1 MLKKIFIRV
10 LVIALVGQNLLGGT
24 VGKSCIAN
32 KTVYTSNS
40 DFDKGTSINVSHLI
54 AGQLSLDDKVQTFD
68 VMWVAA
74 SGLGTIVKINTKTG
88 EILGEYRSG
97 PQGRSLN
104 PSRTTVDNNGNVWA
118 GNRNDTYNG
127 KGSIVKIGLVEN
139 GQCIDRNGNG
149 IIDTSSGLGDVRPWG
164 SSDAPGGVAHAE
176 DECIL
181 HYVRVDGTGVRHMS
195 VDENN
200 NVWSGGWNNKVFNV
214 INGETGD
221 ILSRFTP
228 SCGGYGGLIDSNGVL
243 WSASHRNT
251 LRYDTK
257 GTLYDTSDDSW
268 SCLNINNSYGLGID
282 SDGNI
287 WNSRAWGHNASKLT
301 PGGQIIGTYSTHGS
315 TPTGLAVDLNNNAW
329 ITNRYSSTIAKL
341 GNDGTFKTL
350 ITVGGNP
357 TGAAMDADGKIWV
370 SVHNLDKFVRIDPE
384 TDKIDMEVKL
394 RPNSKPY
401 NYSDMTGS
409 LLTGKPNFGTW
420 SVVKDSNITGASWD
434 SISWNDF
441 VPDDANLS
449 IFASTSEDGITFSP
463 SKLIEKNKEPNL
475 SGRYI
480 KLSIRFKRSTS
491 EESPILY
498 DLTLNASNGEC
509 CMQKLTVTSKWQML
523 SSVCDV
529 NELGF
534 INSVIM
540 KKVDDSLFVVTN
552 DIDTK
557 SYYETLGYDVNSTL
571 SLHRGE
577 GFWIRGKEDSILHVL
592 TGEERT
598 STLELKKDNTHF
610 IGLPEYHTL
619 NLDET
624 FGEKP
629 VKEIRYFESN
639 SSTWKKWQ
647 PNHVD
652 ITISSITNGDGFYI
666 CVADDFNISL
676 PNLPPV
682 VKAKHITA
690 IVDTPV
696 TLDARSS
703 YDNDGYIV
711 SYVWT
716 EGNITLSTEPYF
728 TKNDFTLGKHT
739 VTLTITDNDGASNM
753 LDISVQ
759 IVRENILP
767 TVDLGED
774 KNITEEESI
783 SFYPDIS
790 DSDGYIVSYAWYVD
804 GHEVANTPYYTVNN
818 LLVGEH
824 NITLEVTDNDLGKV
838 ADSIT
843 VMVHTTPDTTP
854 PLITLIGDNPM
865 ILNVAE
871 NFDDPGASATDDK
884 DGTLPVDINGSID
897 MQNTGTYILTYSAV
911 DSAGN
916 KASIQR
922 EVIVQDPS
930 INQPPTVELGS
941 AKIILKGETLRLHAD
956 ANDSDGYIAN
966 YSWRSVGDVTTTGA
980 DISIANM
987 PLGKYTII
995 VVVTDDKGAKASDSI
1010 SVEVITKEE
1019 QDTTPPVITI
1029 LGDNPHIM
1037 YEGDSYTDA
1046 GATAWDD
1053 KDGNVSVGF
1062 DYNITTNK
1070 AGVYIV
1076 RYYAQDKSGNKSTAF
1091 RSVLIK
1097 EKLSTSL
1104 DTTPPVITIL
1114 GDNPYILLKDSNYT
1128 DLGATAFDDVDGN
1141 LSVGVE
1147 YNITTSTVG
1156 VYHVT
1161 YTAMDHSGNRATKQR
1176 SVVVQENNSSGGTV
1190 DTSAPI
1196 ITIHGDNPHIM
1207 LVGEN
1212 YTDAGA
1218 TAFDVEDGN
1227 LSVGVEYNITTNK
1240 VGIYHV
1246 DYRAVDSSGNTVVAQ
1261 RSVVVQEQNITGNNI
1276 PVMTLLGVN
1285 PTILFLGEQYIDE
1298 GVIVLDAEDGQLGYT
1313 IGHNININRLGSYYV
1328 LYEATDKDGN
1338 EVNATRKVY
1347 VKDASG
1353 NKSPIA
1359 NAGADQ
1365 AVGVGIEVTLDASH
1379 SRDPDGDIVSYEW
1392 REGDSIL
1399 STEASFVKNDLDFG
1413 SHTLTLT
1420 VKDNDGL
1427 SGSDTVIIRIIDSSD
1442 TTPPTAII
1450 TAPVENTKVTL
1461 QTEII
1466 GTASDDNLDYYT
1478 LAISPVGKE
1487 TYTEITRGDN
1497 SITDDVLGMVDA
1509 TTLKNGI
1516 YDIKLT
1522 VVDENGERSEAV
1534 TKVIIDG
1541 RAKIGN
1547 FSFTVK
1553 DFDIQVGGIPVQVNR
1568 TYSTLQRFEKLDFTY
1583 AWSIDYQNVKLEEN
1597 IKPGLEWNVEP
1608 MYLLGLPLGNCFK
1621 PKKQHI
1627 VNVSLPDGTT
1637 ESFEYKFAKECDHGY
1652 NPGQFWDA
1660 PILKPLNG
1668 TEATLKALDT
1678 RSVMV
1683 TPDGKL
1689 MSGLDFQVYDPD
1701 EYQLTLS
1708 NGMVYI
1714 LNEDFGIKKIIDN
1727 RGETLTYTQNGIES
1741 SRGESLSFTRDAQN
1755 RITKIT
1761 DLSDKSVSY
1770 HYNQNNDLDYVID
1783 QLGQKT
1789 QYTYQTGHLLE
1800 EYIDPSGLSVAKN
1813 IYDASGRLI
1822 QTIDA
1827 DGNVVEFTHNIDG
1840 NEEIVKDKLGRTS
1853 IFVYDDEGNVLSQT
1867 NPLGEITTRT
1877 YDAKGRELTITDPLG
1892 HSTTNT
1898 YDAKGNLLSTV
1909 DALGHTET
1917 TTYNDK
1923 QSPTSIADKN
1933 GNTMTIVYDSYNAP
1947 TSMTTANGATT
1958 TYTYDNYNNKK
1969 SATNEYN
1976 QTTTYSYD
1984 VYGNLVE
1991 KFSKGNLLKE
2001 VRPDGTVI
2009 RHTYDSSS
2017 NVLSTT
2023 TTLADGTVTTT
2034 ASTYDAFNRMTSTTD
2049 ELGQTTTY
2057 SYDAR
2062 GNKVSTIDA
2071 ENRETVYTYN
2081 NHNKLIKTTYPDGT
2095 IETKTYDAMDNMLS
2109 ETNQEAET
2117 ITYEYDDADRL
2128 IKTTYPDDTTNSS
2141 TYDAAG
2147 RTTSTIDQN
2156 GNTTTYTYDAVGNKL
2171 SQTDALNNK
2180 TTFTYDVQ
2188 GNMLTMTDA
2197 LDQTTSYEYNALN
2210 QRVKTTYPDGTSTTE
2225 SKNISGLPSSKTDEA
2240 GQTTS
2245 YGYDN
2250 SRVIPLLNQV
2260 TLPNSATTK
2269 YEYDSQGKKTAQT
2282 DALGHTTSFSYK
2294 ATGEL
2299 QTETLPQGEQKT
2311 FTYDA
2316 TGKQT
2321 QVTDYANKTQKF
2333 IYDAYDKLV
2342 RIEYVDGTT
2351 VTYAYTPS
2359 GRVKSITDSQGTI
2372 ANTYDTMGRLK
2383 TQTNPSGD
2391 TITYSYDGIGN
2402 ITEILTPTQT
2412 ITKTYDALNRLETV
2426 TDNQGTVT
2434 YDYDAI
2440 GRQTQVT
2447 FANGVTTNYVYD
2459 SRNRVTRIEH
2469 KKSDGTVL
2477 QSFIYTL
2484 DAVGNRTQIVEQSG
2498 RTTNYEYNSVNQ
2510 LTKETVS
2517 NDPKGNN
2524 TITSFT
2530 YDDVGNMLTKTIDGI
2545 DTSYVYNE
2553 NDQLTTQ
2560 GSKTFTYDANGNL
2573 VSDTDNTY
2581 EYDDKNRLTTVTTST
2596 QTVEYSYDANDNRI
2610 AKITSNGTTTYLIDA
2625 NTPYAQVI
2633 TESKANGTT
2642 VEYTYGNDLL
2652 SDGTHNFLT
2661 DALGSTRGLVDSAEQ
2676 LTDSYSYTPY
2686 GKLVSHEGN
2695 ATNSFL
2701 FAGEQFDEEASDY
2714 YLRARYYS
2722 PNSGRFLIRDSYDGK
2737 NIDPITLNHY
2747 LYAGSNPS
2755 MYVDPSG
2762 HMSIS
2767 ELSMA
2772 IGIRAQMFAMNFP
2785 RLAMSFEAVGSAMMP
2800 MELSMSTP
2808 YAWVGFSGA
2817 AAIGAA
2823 PEMHKMAAT
2832 ALSLKRTKY
2841 WKERFKI
2848 GREWEELALKSLN
2861 LNKYKRAITSPSGR
2875 RAFPDAIRGSTI
2887 VEIKSRTFTR
2897 GQAQAYAD
2905 FIASG
2910 GKLKDGGVVSDVT
2923 YMFLI
2928 KPSATEEQALRNI
2941 FSDRG
2946 VPLEINYVFD
2956 F

>member
-1 MLKKIFIRV
+1 MLKRIFIRV
-10 LVIALVGQNLLGGT
+10 LLIALIGQNLLGGT

-32 KTVYTSNS
+32 KTVYTSNN

-54 AGQLSLDDKVQTFD
+54 ADQLSLDDKVQTFD

-164 SSDAPGGVAHAE
+164 SSDAPGGVVHAE

-214 INGETGD
+214 NNGETGD

-243 WSASHRNT
+243 WSASHSST

-350 ITVGGNP
+350 VTVGGNP

-370 SVHNLDKFVRIDPE
+370 SVHDLDKFVRIDPE

-420 SVVKDSNITGASWD
+420 SVVKDSNITGASWY

-449 IFASTSEDGITFSP
+449 IFASTSEDGISFSP

-475 SGRYI
+475 SGRYV
-480 KLSIRFKRSTS
+480 KLSIRFKRSSS
-491 EESPILY
+491 EKSPVLY
-498 DLTLNASNGEC
+498 DLTLGASNGEC
-509 CMQKLTVTSKWQML
+509 CIQKINVTSKWQML

-534 INSVIM
+534 INSAIM
-540 KKVDDSLFVVTN
+540 KKVDDTLLVVTN
-552 DIDTK
+552 NTDTK
-557 SYYETLGYDVNSTL
+557 SYYETLGYDANSTL
-571 SLHRGE
+571 FLHRGE
-577 GFWIRGKEDSILHVL
+577 GFWIRGKEDGILL
-592 TGEERT
+592 TLVGEEKT
-598 STLELKKDNTHF
+598 STLVLKKNNTHF

-652 ITISSITNGDGFYI
+652 TTISSITNGDGFYI

-854 PLITLIGDNPM
+854 PLITLIDDNPM
-865 ILNVAE
+865 ILNVTE

-884 DGTLPVDINGSID
+884 DGTLPVDINGSVD

-980 DISIANM
+980 DISIDNM

-995 VVVTDDKGAKASDSI
+995 IVVTDDKGAKASDSI
-1010 SVEVITKEE
+1010 SVEVIIKEE

-1114 GDNPYILLKDSNYT
+1114 GDNPYILVKDSNYT

-1212 YTDAGA
+1212 YSDAGA
-1218 TAFDVEDGN
+1218 TAYDVEDGN

-1276 PVMTLLGVN
+1276 PVMTLIGAD

-1359 NAGADQ
+1359 NAGVDQ
-1365 AVGVGIEVTLDASH
+1365 AVGVGIEVTLDASD

-1522 VVDENGERSEAV
+1522 AFDQNGASTTAYI
-1534 TKVIIDG
+1534 KVIIDG
-1541 RAKIGN
+1541 KAKIGN
-1547 FSFTVK
+1547 FSFTVT
-1553 DFDIQVGGIPVQVNR
+1553 DFNMQVGGIPVQVNR

-1597 IKPGLEWNVEP
+1597 IHPGKGWKVTPDVLI
-1608 MYLLGLPLGNCFK
+1608 GSCFK
-1621 PKKQHI
+1621 TDKQHI

-1637 ESFEYKFAKECDHGY
+1637 ESFEFKFARECGHYYVGSFY
-1652 NPGQFWDA
+1652 DA

-1668 TEATLKALDT
+1668 TTATLEVIDASD
-1678 RSVMV
+1678 SVSMNNSGEII
-1683 TPDGKL
+1683 DGSSL
-1689 MSGLDFQVYDPD
+1689 QPYNPSTYRLTLANGIVYDVN
-1701 EYQLTLS
+1701 QNT
-1708 NGMVYI
+1708 
-1714 LNEDFGIKKIIDN
+1714 GIKKIKNLRDD
-1727 RGETLTYTQNGIES
+1727 TLTYIHDGIQS
-1741 SRGESLSFTRDAQN
+1741 SRGESLTFTRDAQD

-1761 DLSDKSVSY
+1761 DLAGKSVTY

-1789 QYTYQTGHLLE
+1789 EYHYQTGHLLE
-1800 EYIDPSGLSVAKN
+1800 EYIDPSGLRLAKN
-1813 IYDASGRLI
+1813 IYDANGRLI
-1822 QTIDA
+1822 KTIDA

-1840 NEEIVKDKLGRTS
+1840 KEEIVKDKLGRTS
-1853 IFVYDDEGNVLSQT
+1853 VFVYDEEGNVLSQT
-1867 NPLGEITTRT
+1867 NPMGETTTRT
-1877 YDAKGRELTITDPLG
+1877 YDDKGRELTVIDPLG
-1892 HSTTNT
+1892 HTTTNN
-1898 YDAKGNLLSTV
+1898 YDEAGNLLSVT
-1909 DALGHTET
+1909 DALGNTET
-1917 TTYNDK
+1917 TIYNDK
-1923 QSPTSIADKN
+1923 QSPTSISDKN
-1933 GNTMTIVYDSYNAP
+1933 GNTMNIVYNAYNSP
-1947 TSMTTANGATT
+1947 SSFTTASGATN
-1958 TYTYDNYNNKK
+1958 TYTYDKYGNKRTV
-1969 SATNEYN
+1969 TNEYGEI
-1976 QTTTYSYD
+1976 TTYLYD
-1984 VYGNLVE
+1984 EEWIPYIGDVS
-1991 KFSKGNLLKE
+1991 SKGNLLKE
-2001 VRPDGTVI
+2001 TRPDGTVI
-2009 RHTYDSSS
+2009 DHTYDSSA
-2017 NVLSTT
+2017 NLLSTT
-2023 TTLADGTVTTT
+2023 TTLADGTSTTT
-2034 ASTYDAFNRMTSTTD
+2034 SNTYDSFNRMVSTTD
-2049 ELGQTTTY
+2049 ALGQTTTY
-2057 SYDAR
+2057 VYDNR
-2062 GNKVSTIDA
+2062 GNKTQITDTQ
-2071 ENRETVYTYN
+2071 NRTTTYTYN
-2081 NHNKLIKTTYPDGT
+2081 NHNKLTKTTYPDGT
-2095 IETKTYDAMDNMLS
+2095 TETKTYDAMDNLLS
-2109 ETNQEAET
+2109 ETNQEGET
-2117 ITYEYDDADRL
+2117 TSYEYDGADRL
-2128 IKTTYPDDTTNSS
+2128 IKTTYPDNTTSSS
-2141 TYDAAG
+2141 TYDKAG
-2147 RTTSTIDQN
+2147 RVTSTTDQN
-2156 GNTTTYTYDAVGNKL
+2156 GNTTTYEYDAVGNKL
-2171 SQTDALNNK
+2171 SQTDALHNK
-2180 TTFTYDVQ
+2180 ITFTYDAQ
-2188 GNMLTMTDA
+2188 GNMLTVTNA
-2197 LDQTTSYEYNALN
+2197 LNKTTSYTYNTLN
-2210 QRVKTTYPDGTSTTE
+2210 QRVKTTYTDNTTVE
-2225 SKNISGLPSSKTDEA
+2225 EQKNISGLPSSNTNEA

-2245 YGYDN
+2245 YGYDT
-2250 SRVIPLLNQV
+2250 SRAIPLLNQV
-2260 TLPNSATTK
+2260 TLPNSAVTQ
-2269 YEYDSQGKKTAQT
+2269 YAYDSQGKRTAQT
-2282 DALGHTTSFSYK
+2282 DALGHTTSFNYK
-2294 ATGEL
+2294 TTGEL
-2299 QTETLPQGEQKT
+2299 EIETLPQGEQKT

-2316 TGKQT
+2316 TGKQI
-2321 QVTDYANKTQKF
+2321 QVSDYAGKTQKF

-2342 RIEYVDGTT
+2342 RIEYVDGST

-2372 ANTYDTMGRLK
+2372 ANTYDFMGRLK
-2383 TQTNPSGD
+2383 TQTTSTSSVTA
-2391 TITYSYDGIGN
+2391 TISYSYDGVGN
-2402 ITEILTPTQT
+2402 IIEIATPTQT
-2412 ITKTYDALNRLETV
+2412 ISKTYDALNRLKTV
-2426 TDNQGTVT
+2426 TDDQGTVT

-2440 GRQTQVT
+2440 GRQTKVT
-2447 FANGVTTNYVYD
+2447 FANGVTTSYEYD
-2459 SRNRVTRIEH
+2459 SRNRITSIIH
-2469 KKSDGTVL
+2469 KNSGGDVL
-2477 QSFIYTL
+2477 QSFTYTL
-2484 DAVGNRTQIVEQSG
+2484 DAVGNRTQIVEHNG

-2510 LTKETVS
+2510 LTKETVT
-2517 NDPKGNN
+2517 NDPNGND
-2524 TITSFT
+2524 TVTTFT
-2530 YDDVGNMLTKTIDGI
+2530 YDEVGNLKTKTINGTATDY
-2545 DTSYVYNE
+2545 SYNA

-2560 GSKTFTYDANGNL
+2560 GSKIFTYDSNGNL
-2573 VSDTDNTY
+2573 ISDTANTY
-2581 EYDDKNRLTTVTTST
+2581 EYDDKNRLIKVTTPT
-2596 QTVEYSYDANDNRI
+2596 DTVEYSYDVNDNRV
-2610 AKITSNGTTTYLIDA
+2610 AKTMSNGTTTYLIDT
-2625 NTPYAQVI
+2625 NTAYAQVI
-2633 TESKANGTT
+2633 TESKADGTT

-2652 SDGTHNFLT
+2652 SDGSHNFLT
-2661 DALGSTRGLVDSAEQ
+2661 DALGSTRGLVDSAEV
-2676 LTDSYSYTPY
+2676 LTDSYDYKAY
-2686 GKLVSHEGN
+2686 GELSNHEGTSEN
-2695 ATNSFL
+2695 GFL
-2701 FAGEQFDEEASDY
+2701 FTGEQFDSETQDY
-2714 YLRARYYS
+2714 YLRARYYHPAS
-2722 PNSGRFLIRDSYDGK
+2722 TRFLSRDTYDGK
-2737 NIDPITLNHY
+2737 LIDPLSQNHY
-2747 LYAGSNPS
+2747 LYAGGNPV
-2755 MYVDPSG
+2755 MYMDPSG
-2762 HMSIS
+2762 HFFGIGGMTSM
-2767 ELSMA
+2767 LSMMTSLSTSFIMRTA
-2772 IGIRAQMFAMNFP
+2772 GNANMFIPVAISAYHVKIGI
-2785 RLAMSFEAVGSAMMP
+2785 
-2800 MELSMSTP
+2800 
-2808 YAWVGFSGA
+2808 
-2817 AAIGAA
+2817 
-2823 PEMHKMAAT
+2823 
-2832 ALSLKRTKY
+2832 
-2841 WKERFKI
+2841 
-2848 GREWEELALKSLN
+2848 
-2861 LNKYKRAITSPSGR
+2861 
-2875 RAFPDAIRGSTI
+2875 
-2887 VEIKSRTFTR
+2887 
-2897 GQAQAYAD
+2897 
-2905 FIASG
+2905 
-2910 GKLKDGGVVSDVT
+2910 
-2923 YMFLI
+2923 
-2928 KPSATEEQALRNI
+2928 ALRNEAI
-2941 FSDRG
+2941 NSIIYVMINGGTQEAIDAAYGKYQYAVLLIQMGGLFVDSMNDANG
-2946 VPLEINYVFD
+2946 AIDDYTNFAKAILDSKYITATAIVVSQFKLLEKQSSLDYLKENESLIMKAVLGMD
-2956 F
+2956 TLIGIIKK